1 MEKQEFNLK
10 KATISFSV
18 RFVIFCIIFMAIGT
32 IIALF
37 AWAASVDTSSDD
49 FREMFDSIGR
59 LAWIL
64 VIVDVVVALLSTL
77 IAVKGSTKKYKIT
90 EESYK
95 LFRKNIVIV
104 LVVVAVIIFAV
115 HMFIVNS
122 INSMALEDTDVDS
135 ISELIDDA
143 EDYLS
148 DFGYASDELEEATDM
163 LKSLQTSERIYEFS
177 AIIYLVMIPVSFAL
191 LKKKIEE

>member
-10 KATISFSV
+10 KATISFSI
-18 RFVIFCIIFMAIGT
+18 RFVIFCIIFMTVGT
-32 IIALF
+32 TIVLF
-37 AWAASVDTSSDD
+37 AWAASVDTSSND
-49 FREMFDSIGR
+49 FREMFDAISN

-95 LFRKNIVIV
+95 SFRKNIVIV
-104 LVVVAVIIFAV
+104 LVVVAIIIFAV
-115 HMFIVNS
+115 HMLIVNS

-135 ISELIDDA
+135 ISEMIDDI
-143 EDYLS
+143 EDYLY
-148 DFGYASDELEEATDM
+148 DFDYGRDELEEATDM

-177 AIIYLVMIPVSFAL
+177 AVIYLVMIPVSFAL
-191 LKKKIEE
+191 LKKKVEE

>member
-1 MEKQEFNLK
+1 M
-10 KATISFSV
+10 
-18 RFVIFCIIFMAIGT
+18 
-32 IIALF
+32 
-37 AWAASVDTSSDD
+37 
-49 FREMFDSIGR
+49 
-59 LAWIL
+59 
-64 VIVDVVVALLSTL
+64 VALLSTL

-115 HMFIVNS
+115 HMLIVNS